1 MVLALSIPESFPQRD
16 LLITMTFG
24 VVILSILI
32 QGVTVG
38 PTLRWLGL
46 HRRKGDH
53 PGYLGTQL
61 ALLSAHSSLEDVE
74 RTGAMVAANETM
86 RRALAEEYDERLH
99 RAEHALSWLGAQL
112 GGGEE
117 TTRAARRLL
126 ATTERER
133 VKSGAIDEAQR
144 DRWLEELRKRWWEVD
159 GDGRQDGVAGE
170 ARSE

>member
-1 MVLALSIPESFPQRD
+1 
-16 LLITMTFG
+16 MTFG

-46 HRRKGDH
+46 HGHKGDH

-74 RTGAMVAANETM
+74 RTGAMVAANEPM
-86 RRALAEEYDERLH
+86 RRALAEEYDERLR
-99 RAEHALSWLGAQL
+99 RAEHALRWLGTQL

-117 TTRAARRLL
+117 TARAARRLL

-133 VKSGAIDEAQR
+133 VAEAFKSGAIDEAQR
-144 DRWLEELRKRWWEVD
+144 DRWLEELRRRWWEVD
-159 GDGRQDGVAGE
+159 GDGKQDDVAGE
-170 ARSE
+170 ARPK